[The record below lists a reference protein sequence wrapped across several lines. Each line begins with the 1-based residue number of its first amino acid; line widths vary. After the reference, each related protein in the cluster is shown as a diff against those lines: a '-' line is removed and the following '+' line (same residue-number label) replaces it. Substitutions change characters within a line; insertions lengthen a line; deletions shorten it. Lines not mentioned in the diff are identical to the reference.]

1 MPNPSEP
8 TVTTPSPSPPQDV
21 IHDIGYRHYDGP
33 RLGHAYIVSSLY
45 LQSLRGAYGLGRS
58 GRSKIMPLL
67 LLVAMTAPA
76 VVMVA
81 VLNVGVLDDLPVPY
95 PSYMVQ
101 LQLVVAIFVAGQA
114 PQAVSR
120 DLRFGTMPLYFSR
133 PLRRHHYVFAK
144 YAGLASAVLAL
155 LVTPLL
161 VLYAGALLAKLPWWD
176 QTRGLLQALSGA
188 AVLSLVL
195 AGLGLV
201 IAAFTPRR
209 GIGVAAVI
217 TVLLVLGA
225 VQGIAQGLS
234 MDQQRDDLATLSGLL
249 APVTAVDGLQSWV
262 FGLDPATGVTPP
274 DTVQG
279 LAFLAAVVA
288 LAVGS
293 LGVLLLRY
301 RKVGP

>member
-1 MPNPSEP
+1 MATPGDPPVTMPAAQAP
-8 TVTTPSPSPPQDV
+8 TDV
-21 IHDIGYRHYDGP
+21 IHDIGYRRYEGA
-33 RLGHAYIVSSLY
+33 RLGHGYIAVTLF

-58 GRSKIMPLL
+58 TRSKVMPFLL
-67 LLVAMTAPA
+67 LAAVAAPA
-76 VVMVA
+76 AVMVA
-81 VLNVGVLDDLPVPY
+81 VLNIGVLDELPVPY

-133 PLRRHHYVFAK
+133 PLRRHHYVLAK
-144 YAGLASAVLAL
+144 YAGLACAVMAL
-155 LVTPLL
+155 LTTPLL
-161 VLYAGALLAKLPWWD
+161 ILYAGALLAELPWSN
-176 QTRGLLQALSGA
+176 QTRGLLQGLAGA
-188 AVLSLVL
+188 AALSLVL

-209 GIGVAAVI
+209 GIGVAAII
-217 TVLLVLGA
+217 TVLLVLTA

-234 MDQQRDDLATLSGLL
+234 TDQQRDDLATLSAVV

-262 FGLDPATGVTPP
+262 FGLDPTIGVTPP
-274 DTVQG
+274 DTAQG
-279 LAFLAAVVA
+279 LAFLAAVVVLVA
-288 LAVGS
+288 GS

>member
-1 MPNPSEP
+1 MPSAADPP
-8 TVTTPSPSPPQDV
+8 ATTTATQAPADV
-21 IHDIGYRHYDGP
+21 IHDIGYRHYEGA
-33 RLGHAYIVSSLY
+33 RLGHGYIVRSLF

-58 GRSKIMPLL
+58 SRSKVMPFLL
-67 LLVAMTAPA
+67 LAAVTAPA

-81 VLNVGVLDDLPVPY
+81 VLNIGPLEDLPVPY

-133 PLRRHHYVFAK
+133 PLRRHHYVLAK
-144 YAGLASAVLAL
+144 YAGLACAVMAL
-155 LVTPLL
+155 LTAPLL
-161 VLYAGALLAKLPWWD
+161 VLYAGALLAELSWWD
-176 QTRGLLQALSGA
+176 QTRGLLQGLAGA
-188 AVLSLVL
+188 AALSLVL

-209 GIGVAAVI
+209 GVGVAAII
-217 TVLLVLGA
+217 TVLLVPTA

-234 MDQQRDDLATLSGLL
+234 MDRQRDDLATLSALV

-262 FGLDPATGVTPP
+262 FGLDPTTGVTPP
-274 DTVQG
+274 DTIQG
-279 LAFLAAVVA
+279 LAFLAVVVA
-288 LAVGS
+288 LVGGS